1 MQAKEAQVLDSE
13 TVIRAPHSDD
23 DQRASVSMKTHG
35 CELVLFFDDL
45 GRKGPLRELRL
56 LPGSEELEP
65 WAVRRL
71 APQAPLYVQYARA
84 AMSADEE
91 GWVGS
96 LWALREIGAT
106 RRGLGDEFYKLVGRN
121 YAALIEQGE
130 RYPVKALGEMHHAAI
145 STASRWIK
153 EARRRGYI
161 EEADNG

>member
-1 MQAKEAQVLDSE
+1 VLDSE
-13 TVIRAPHSDD
+13 TVIRVPHSDD
-23 DQRASVSMKTHG
+23 DPRVSVAMKTQG

-45 GRKGPLRELRL
+45 GRQGPLRELRL
-56 LPGSEELEP
+56 LPDTAELEP
-65 WAVRRL
+65 PVLRRF
-71 APQAPLYVQYARA
+71 APQSPLFLQYARA
-84 AMSADEE
+84 AMSDDEA

-106 RRGLGDEFYKLVGRN
+106 RRGLGDEFYRLIGRN

-130 RYPVKALGEMHHAAI
+130 QYPVKALGEMHHAAI

-161 EEADNG
+161 EERKNHG